1 MTKYKTNDG
10 HQFEAETE
18 EELVG
23 LMHEMSLVQIETD
36 EDWMRDV
43 AEAATEQSGKEVR
56 YDTPENFVFDLI
68 SIGFITVEGERGKK

>member
-1 MTKYKTNDG
+1 MTRYSTNDG
-10 HQFEAETE
+10 HTFEAKTE

-43 AEAATEQSGKEVR
+43 AEHATEQSGKEVR
-56 YDTPENFVFDLI
+56 FDTPENFIFDLI
-68 SIGFITVEGERGKK
+68 SIGFITVEGKRGRK